1 VLIGALAVP
10 LLSPTPAL
18 AAPSVEEVT
27 ETEFD
32 SRTTAHA
39 VQMPATVNVNDLLIV
54 LFVNTGTSSVTTPTG
69 WTQLTSTTAYSS
81 NRFSVYY
88 KKAVGDEDGAT
99 VNFVTSSIC
108 RAAAQVYRI
117 SSSSW
122 HSTTPPEIS
131 TAATGSSNSPNPS
144 ALNPTAWGAEDTLW
158 IAATGIGDDP
168 GTDGYPTD
176 YTNGEETQGQGGI
189 MASECQV
196 NSARRENT
204 TASEDPG
211 SFNLGGFSSD
221 AWVAFTIAIRPAAVT
236 PTVQFALA
244 TSSGAESVTP
254 ANLEVTLSS
263 ASVSTVTVDYAVTAG
278 TATGGVDYTL
288 AGGTLTFVPSDTS
301 ENIAITVVDDA
312 LVEGDETIE
321 VTLSNPVN
329 ATLGTETVHTYTIED
344 NDVPTV
350 QFALAT
356 SSGAE
361 SVTPANLEVTLSS
374 ASVSTVTVDYAVTA
388 DTATGGVDYTLAAGT
403 LTFVPSD
410 TSENIAITVA
420 DDALVE
426 GDETIEVTLSN
437 PVNATLGT
445 KTVHT
450 YTIEDNVVQPCSI
463 TIVKETDPDTDTT
476 TQFDFTGELGS
487 FNLTGNGDSK
497 KFTDL
502 APGTYNITETVP
514 ACWNLTDI
522 SCNGDADVQIGHD
535 ACFDNDFDEGD
546 DTVRITL
553 SAGAGQSANC
563 TFTDTK
569 LAPVMTIDKDVV
581 SDPVVE
587 PGGEV
592 TYQIAVVNTDNAA
605 ATGVFM
611 WDGLPTGF
619 TYASTDFISRTG
631 GASRTSVSDPTPGD
645 TTPLWG
651 YWTIPSGGSVTI
663 IFIADVGSDVGPG
676 TYDNW
681 AYAYGDC
688 FDKIDDD
695 PHVAHDADTPED
707 DPEPDEDVT
716 IKAPPAPPVG
726 GVGGEAYPV
735 NKIAILAPWIAI
747 AMASIAG
754 SFIVVRRRRSVRLL
768 RR

>member
-1 VLIGALAVP
+1 MLIGALAVP

-236 PTVQFALA
+236 
-244 TSSGAESVTP
+244 
-254 ANLEVTLSS
+254 
-263 ASVSTVTVDYAVTAG
+263 
-278 TATGGVDYTL
+278 
-288 AGGTLTFVPSDTS
+288 
-301 ENIAITVVDDA
+301 
-312 LVEGDETIE
+312 
-321 VTLSNPVN
+321 
-329 ATLGTETVHTYTIED
+329 
-344 NDVPTV
+344 PTV